1 MGWSAAFTPEQQGV
15 EDERRRHSMKIHTI
29 GVDLGKTKFHIVGL
43 NERGEVVVRKQ
54 FSRAQLLRYT
64 ANRKVHLIGMEA
76 CGGSHFLGRALEGQG
91 HEVRLIP
98 AQYVKPY
105 VKTNKSDYI
114 DAEAIAEA
122 VGRPTMRFVP
132 IKSDDQL
139 DLQSLH
145 RVRERWVSRRT
156 AVINQIRSLLLERGI
171 TVRKGRRYIE
181 AALPGILE
189 DADAKLSG
197 AARLLLAQLKLELDQ
212 MAKRL
217 EDADALVEQTA
228 LDNEDCQRLVKIPG
242 LGPVTATAVI
252 AAIGNGAAFRKGREF
267 AAWMGVVPREHSTG
281 GKQKLLGIGKRG
293 NRYLR
298 KLFVQCARAVLQQKA
313 KQTPGLRAWLEKLTS
328 RTHRNVAAVAL
339 ANKLARMA
347 WAVLATGEAYRAPL
361 AAAA

>member
-1 MGWSAAFTPEQQGV
+1 
-15 EDERRRHSMKIHTI
+15 MKIHTI
-29 GVDLGKTKFHIVGL
+29 GIDLGKTSFHLVGL
-43 NERGEVVVRKQ
+43 NERGEVIVRKH
-54 FSRAQLLRYT
+54 FSRAQLLRFT
-64 ANRKVHLIGMEA
+64 ANRKVHVIGMEA
-76 CGGSHFLGRALEGQG
+76 CGGSHFLGRALQEQG
-91 HEVRLIP
+91 HKVRLIP

-105 VKTNKSDYI
+105 VKTNKSDFI

-156 AVINQIRSLLLERGI
+156 AVINQIRGLLLERGI
-171 TVRKGRRYIE
+171 TLRKGRRYVD

-197 AARLLLAQLKLELDQ
+197 ALRLLLAQLKLELDQ
-212 MAKRL
+212 LALRM
-217 EDADALVEQTA
+217 EQADMVIQKTVSE
-228 LDNEDCQRLVKIPG
+228 NEACQRLVKIPG
-242 LGPVTATAVI
+242 IGPVTATAVI
-252 AAIGNGAAFRKGREF
+252 AAIGNGAAFHKGREF

-281 GKQKLLGIGKRG
+281 GRQKLLGISKRG

-298 KLFVQCARAVLQQKA
+298 RLFVQGARAVLQQKT
-313 KQTPGLRAWLEKLTS
+313 KQTPGLKAWLEQLTA
-328 RTHRNVAAVAL
+328 RTHHNVAGVAL

-361 AAAA
+361 PAAA